1 MNDNEIYEVF
11 NEFMTF
17 GDFYPKQV
25 PGCSQYKVD
34 RFGKVFRN
42 DMTEIT
48 PFNSC
53 GYKQVYMRDDTG
65 KKRVLGVHQV
75 VGMTFLPEYFDG
87 CVVHHID
94 ENKHNNYDVNLVVMS
109 KSDHSRKHADP
120 SHLIEHQRKF
130 GPYNKG
136 MKMSA
141 EYCEKCRQ
149 SALNRDYEYKFYGNQ
164 YIDADGNR
172 IK

>member
-34 RFGKVFRN
+34 RFGRVFRN

-65 KKRVLGVHQV
+65 KKTCSRSSSS
-75 VGMTFLPEYFDG
+75 
-87 CVVHHID
+87 CR
-94 ENKHNNYDVNLVVMS
+94 YDILT
-109 KSDHSRKHADP
+109 
-120 SHLIEHQRKF
+120 
-130 GPYNKG
+130 
-136 MKMSA
+136 
-141 EYCEKCRQ
+141 
-149 SALNRDYEYKFYGNQ
+149 
-164 YIDADGNR
+164 
-172 IK
+172 